1 LYICFQCP
9 PCRAFTP
16 QLAKAYSA
24 IKADNKPFEIIF
36 LSSDRA
42 DESFKSYLDTM
53 PWYAVPY
60 EDSLRKNNVS
70 KHFGVEGKHISLLIA
85 KSMVFVFTELW
96 PSLSEINIV
105 TLGHVGSA

>member
-1 LYICFQCP
+1 MQIYFYHFFSFFQCP

-24 IKADNKPFEIIF
+24 IKAANKPFEVIF

-60 EDSLRKNNVS
+60 EDSMRKNNVS
-70 KHFGVEGKHISLLIA
+70 KHFGVEGRYQGISN
-85 KSMVFVFTELW
+85 K
-96 PSLSEINIV
+96 
-105 TLGHVGSA
+105 